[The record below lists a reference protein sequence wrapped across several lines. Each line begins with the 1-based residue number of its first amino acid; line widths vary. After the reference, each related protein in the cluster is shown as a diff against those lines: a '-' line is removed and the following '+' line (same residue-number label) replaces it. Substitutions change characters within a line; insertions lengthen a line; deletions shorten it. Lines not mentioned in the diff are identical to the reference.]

1 MLTIS
6 TPPEQRLLL
15 LNISLQLID
24 IISISLI
31 ELDLYA
37 DLGVP

>member
-6 TPPEQRLLL
+6 TPPEQRVLL
-15 LNISLQLID
+15 LNISWQLID

-31 ELDLYA
+31 KLDLYA